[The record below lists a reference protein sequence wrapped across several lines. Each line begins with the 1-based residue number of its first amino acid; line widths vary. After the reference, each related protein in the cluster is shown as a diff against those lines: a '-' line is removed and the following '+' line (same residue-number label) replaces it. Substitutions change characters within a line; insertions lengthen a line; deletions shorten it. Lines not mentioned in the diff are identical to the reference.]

1 MDIFNNKVGFEELH
15 NDAVTLINETFFKH
29 NDESPSVTK
38 PAFYLGGFN
47 ASTKE
52 EEKVIQS
59 KCFTGIISNLEVI
72 TTQESP
78 ISTQMLEFI
87 IENQIIDSSWSQY
100 NERAKEEDSPPAVKK
115 KKVT

>member
-1 MDIFNNKVGFEELH
+1 MLLSGQEMTKRKNTLKSTAELTLKQKAFVDIYVSNWGEITKVDLLH
-15 NDAVTLINETFFKH
+15 CCLIAK
-29 NDESPSVTK
+29 
-38 PAFYLGGFN
+38 
-47 ASTKE
+47 
-52 EEKVIQS
+52 KVIKS

-78 ISTQMLEFI
+78 IPTQMLEFI
-87 IENQIIDSSWSQY
+87 IENQIIDSSWSQC